1 MKILLYS
8 HFWTPSVGGVET
20 VASELA
26 AGLARAGSEKTERFE
41 VTLVTDTAAGAF
53 DDRSVPFRVVRQPSL
68 GTWLRELRAADIAE
82 LEGPALLPQFL
93 AWILRKRVVLR
104 HHAYQSVCP
113 NGLLIVQTDRSLC
126 PSHFMAGN
134 YARCVD
140 CNAAN
145 MSRSAS
151 RRSLWLTFPRR
162 WLAKRATANVSVSQ
176 YVANTV
182 HLTHSSV
189 IWNGVPVVPA
199 AAAIT
204 ATAPVRFAF
213 VGRLVHEKG
222 VQVLLRAAAILARE
236 DRPFEVIVIGDG
248 PEREKLESLVRELQV
263 SLHVRICGAKRG
275 EDLDAALE
283 GVAAVAMPSLWA
295 ETFGLAAVE
304 QMMRGRATIVSD
316 FAGLAEAVGDTG
328 LKFPMGDADAL
339 AACMRRI
346 IEDPS
351 LAARLGAAAR
361 KRAETQLTAAQMCE
375 KTATLYDSIR

>member
-8 HFWTPSVGGVET
+8 HFWAPSLGGVET
-20 VASELA
+20 VASELS
-26 AGLARAGSEKTERFE
+26 AGLARAEPAKAKRFE

-68 GTWLRELRAADIAE
+68 GTWLSELRAADIVE

-113 NGLLIVQTDRSLC
+113 NGLLVVQTDRSLC
-126 PSHFMAGN
+126 PGHFMAGN
-134 YARCVD
+134 YAKCVE

-162 WLAKRATANVSVSQ
+162 WLAKRAKANVSVSQ

-182 HLTHSSV
+182 QLTHSSV
-189 IWNGVPVVPA
+189 IWNGVPVAPSE
-199 AAAIT
+199 AAINI
-204 ATAPVRFAF
+204 ATPVRFAF

-222 VQVLLRAAAILARE
+222 VQVLLRAAAMLARE
-236 DRPFEVIVIGDG
+236 GRPFEVIVIGDG
-248 PEREKLESLVRELQV
+248 PERAPLESLVRELQLG
-263 SLHVRICGAKRG
+263 SHVRFCGAKRG
-275 EDLDAALE
+275 EDLDAALD
-283 GVAAVAMPSLWA
+283 GVAAVVMPSLWA

-328 LKFPMGDADAL
+328 LKFPMGDAGTL
-339 AACMRRI
+339 AACMRQI

-361 KRAETQLTAAQMCE
+361 KRAETQLTTAQMCD
-375 KTATLYDSIR
+375 KTIALYESLR